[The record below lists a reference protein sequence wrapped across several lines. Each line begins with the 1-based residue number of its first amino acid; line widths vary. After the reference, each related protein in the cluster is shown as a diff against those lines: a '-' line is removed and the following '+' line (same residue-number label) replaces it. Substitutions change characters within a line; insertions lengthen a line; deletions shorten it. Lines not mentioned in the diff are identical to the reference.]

1 MLIQRHFTGSQ
12 WNPWAEM
19 ERMHRQINRIFG
31 EIDDGGS
38 GGFPHVNV
46 ADSGES
52 LIVSAEL
59 PGVDKDSLEISVKG
73 NNLEIKGSLTEDK
86 EKGEYRYYLRER
98 ESGDFS
104 RILRLPYR
112 VNAEQVE
119 AVFNKGILEI
129 TLPRTEE
136 DRPRKIAISGQLN

>member
-1 MLIQRHFTGSQ
+1 MLIQRHFTGTQ
-12 WNPWAEM
+12 WNPWTEM

-31 EIDDGGS
+31 EIDAVSQS
-38 GGFPHVNV
+38 GLPHVNV

-59 PGVDKDSLEISVKG
+59 PGVDKDGLDISVKG
-73 NNLEIKGSLTEDK
+73 NNLEIKGSRTGGK
-86 EKGEYRYYLRER
+86 EKGEYRYHLRER
-98 ESGDFS
+98 VSGDFS
-104 RILRLPYR
+104 RTLRLPYR
-112 VNAEQVE
+112 VNAEKVE
-119 AVFNKGILEI
+119 AVFNNGILEI